1 MSIGGQQQF
10 GPDGPHNFPE
20 DGRRYRITPI
30 QHPTDGAAFERQ
42 PLSRIALTPP
52 LILQLDTWDK
62 DDRLIIPS
70 DALPSMVC
78 RITLQAVDGED
89 RSLVRVPDTDLV
101 APMLVGSTIS
111 TPFEMESQTG
121 HPGVYFVFPDIGVAY
136 PGTFRLKCVL
146 MALNGGDYLDFCVTN
161 HFTVYPRDQFTAP
174 ATTDMTRHFA
184 EQGIV
189 PHLQIGSLREYWPEG

>member
-174 ATTDMTRHFA
+174 GKLSPDRFVAYA
-184 EQGIV
+184 ET
-189 PHLQIGSLREYWPEG
+189 SD